1 MKLNVGLEHIALT
14 ITLLG
19 AIMSGTWYLSHKLTA
34 IELSTG
40 VLVVRVDKLED
51 NYERIF
57 YRDLAGI
64 EHSVVRQLPVSAK
77 TEPRVELRSL

>member
-19 AIMSGTWYLSHKLTA
+19 AIMSGTWYLSQKLTA

-51 NYERIF
+51 NYERII
-57 YRDLAGI
+57 YRDLAGA
-64 EHSVVRQLPVSAK
+64 EHSVVRQLPIDTK
-77 TEPRVELRSL
+77 TEPRVQFRSL